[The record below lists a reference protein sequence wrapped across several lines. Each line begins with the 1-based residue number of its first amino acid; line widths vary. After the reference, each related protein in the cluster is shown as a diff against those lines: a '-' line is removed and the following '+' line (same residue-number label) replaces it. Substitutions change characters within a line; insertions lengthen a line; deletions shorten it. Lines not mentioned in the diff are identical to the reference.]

1 MESIEWTAERILSR
15 AVRLSA
21 SDIHILPRKEGP
33 LVQFR
38 IDNKLCPQE
47 SLTQDESDRLISHL
61 KFLASMDIG
70 EKRRPQS
77 GALTMMLEGRNIGLR
92 LSTLPASYSESL
104 VIRLIPQQNILPIT
118 RLSLFSNTAAKLIS
132 LLKHSHGMIIYTG
145 PTGSGK
151 TTTLYSL
158 LHHAREMIHRNVI
171 TLEDPIENETDHV
184 LQVQINEKAGITYS
198 VGLKAALRHDPD
210 IIMVG
215 EIRDAETARIAVRA
229 ALTGHLILTT
239 MHTRDARGAIYR
251 LLEFGVSWLEI
262 QQTLIAVTAQRL
274 VELRCPICK
283 TAECAEG
290 CPSLSRSKRAS
301 VYELLCGGDLK
312 KAVQAANGVKT
323 SEDYRRLKHEIRKA
337 VAMGYIRPEEFSR
350 LVQDHEEAE

>member
-1 MESIEWTAERILSR
+1 MIATEKLADVIISR
-15 AVRLSA
+15 AIRLKA

-38 IDNKLCPQE
+38 IDNRLFPQE
-47 SLTQDESDRLISHL
+47 ILDPDETERLISHL

-77 GALTMMLEGRNIGLR
+77 GAITVEQDGIIVGLR
-92 LSTLPASYSESL
+92 LSTLPASSSESL
-104 VIRLIPQQNILPIT
+104 VIRLIPQQNILPLEQ
-118 RLSLFSNTAAKLIS
+118 LSLFPNTIKKLIA
-132 LLKHSHGMIIYTG
+132 LLKHSHGMIIFTG

-158 LHHAREMIHRNVI
+158 LHHTNEVIDRHVI
-171 TLEDPIENETDHV
+171 TLEDPIESISEKV

-239 MHTRDARGAIYR
+239 MHTRDAAGAVSR
-251 LLEFGVSWLEI
+251 LMEFGVSSLEI
-262 QQTLIAVTAQRL
+262 EQSVIAVTAQRL
-274 VELRCPICK
+274 VELKCPVCSGDCTCQDLYAGK
-283 TAECAEG
+283 
-290 CPSLSRSKRAS
+290 RNKRAS
-301 VYELLCGGDLK
+301 IYELLYGKPLQEVLK
-312 KAVQAANGVKT
+312 LAKGQSGTVC
-323 SEDYRRLKHEIRKA
+323 YRTLKDEMRKA
-337 VAMGYIRPEEFSR
+337 VAMGYVEQEEFQKH
-350 LVQDHEEAE
+350 VMEKA

>member
-1 MESIEWTAERILSR
+1 MESIEKTADHILSS
-15 AVRLSA
+15 AIRLSA

-38 IDNKLCPQE
+38 IDNKLYPQE
-47 SLTQDESDRLISHL
+47 VLTQDESDRLISHL

-77 GALTMMLEGRNIGLR
+77 GAITMTLDNKAVGLR

-104 VIRLIPQQNILPIT
+104 VIRLIPQHAILPLE
-118 RLSLFSNTAAKLIS
+118 RLSLFGSTANKLIA
-132 LLKHSHGMIIYTG
+132 LLKHSHGMIIFTG

-158 LHHAREMIHRNVI
+158 LHHAKEIINRNVI
-171 TLEDPIENETDHV
+171 TLEDPIENESEKV

-215 EIRDAETARIAVRA
+215 EIRDAETAKIAVRA

-239 MHTRDARGAIYR
+239 MHTRDAEGAVYR
-251 LLEFGVSWLEI
+251 LMEFGVNWLEI

-274 VELRCPICK
+274 LELKCPFCK
-283 TAECAEG
+283 GVCTEECEDKK
-290 CPSLSRSKRAS
+290 RSKRAS
-301 VYELLCGGDLK
+301 VYELLYGKELTRVLQTAKGEKGKIKYRTLK
-312 KAVQAANGVKT
+312 
-323 SEDYRRLKHEIRKA
+323 DEISKA
-337 VAMGYIRPEEFSR
+337 VAMGYVKQAEFDR
-350 LVQDHEEAE
+350 LVHEDEAK